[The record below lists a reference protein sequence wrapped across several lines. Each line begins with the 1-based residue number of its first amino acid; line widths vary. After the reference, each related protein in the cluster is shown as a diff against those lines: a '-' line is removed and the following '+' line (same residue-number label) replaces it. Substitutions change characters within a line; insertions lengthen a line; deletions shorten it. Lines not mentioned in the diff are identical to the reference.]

1 MSGGLHPHQRPRRR
15 ADRGDGVRPR
25 ITATQGDGRLEVD
38 ALTRR
43 ESSAWPADAATWSW
57 FVLGLAALFVL
68 FDVTATWLGSDR
80 GQDGL
85 TVCAIVVGATILVM
99 RALPGIPPAGR
110 LSHRLG
116 LGLPRASG
124 VIAAVT
130 AVTLL
135 LLVVPAYLAVS
146 GSAWSMY
153 PGWSR
158 LLPGLL
164 AQAGI
169 AEEVL
174 FRAYLYGQL
183 RPGRSYWR
191 AALLSSGPF
200 VLVHLELL
208 FRMPAAIAIA
218 SILLSAV
225 ISLPLARLFDLGGR
239 TIWAP
244 AILHA
249 VVQSVVKV
257 IDIAEPTATF
267 PLVWMGASAAVPF
280 VVFAWRPRSTPFS
293 A

>member
-1 MSGGLHPHQRPRRR
+1 LEQRK
-15 ADRGDGVRPR
+15 V
-25 ITATQGDGRLEVD
+25 
-38 ALTRR
+38 
-43 ESSAWPADAATWSW
+43 SAWPADAATWTW
-57 FVLGLAALFVL
+57 FVLGLAVLFVL

-80 GQDGL
+80 GQYGL
-85 TVCAIVVGATILVM
+85 AVCAIVLGATVVVM
-99 RALPGIPPAGR
+99 RALPGIPPTGG

-116 LGLPRASG
+116 LGRPRAAG
-124 VIAAVT
+124 LLAAVT
-130 AVTLL
+130 VVTLL

-146 GSAWSMY
+146 GAAWTMDA
-153 PGWSR
+153 GWGR
-158 LLPGLL
+158 LVPGLF
-164 AQAGI
+164 AQAGV

-183 RPGRSYWR
+183 RPGRTYWR

-208 FRMPAAIAIA
+208 FRMPAAVAVA

-249 VVQSVVKV
+249 VVQGVVKV
-257 IDIAEPTATF
+257 IDVEEPTVTF
-267 PLVWMGASAAVPF
+267 PLVWMAASAAIPF
-280 VVFAWRPRSTPFS
+280 LVFAWRFRNSPEFDS
-293 A
+293 